1 MPRIHPTAI
10 VSRDAQLA
18 DDVEVGAYAILDGPV
33 RLGAG
38 TVVLPHSHVLGK
50 TTVGDRC
57 RIGPAAYVGTPPQ
70 HLTADPDAG
79 SLVVGDDVV
88 IRETAT
94 LHRSAKAGDGNGAVG
109 ATRVGD
115 RVFVMGSAHVGHD
128 SVVEPD
134 AVLAHG
140 IMLGGHV
147 TVGSKAF
154 IGGGAVIH
162 QHVRVGRLSMIRGNE
177 AVSQDVPPFAVL
189 TWTGLKGYN
198 AVGVRRSG
206 MPKASAQAVRRAYG
220 HYHDHRLVASAVAA
234 IRGDGD
240 LAAVPEVAELI
251 AFLTTT
257 KRGIVQ
263 SLRFLRHAA
272 EGDDGE

>member
-1 MPRIHPTAI
+1 MPRIHPTAL
-10 VSRDAQLA
+10 VSADAQLA

-33 RLGAG
+33 RVGAG
-38 TVVLPHSHVLGK
+38 TVVLPHTHVLGK
-50 TTVGDRC
+50 TTVGRNC
-57 RIGPAAYVGTPPQ
+57 RLGPAAYVGTPPQ
-70 HLTADPDAG
+70 HLKADADAG

-94 LHRSAKAGDGNGAVG
+94 LHRAATAGDDH

-128 SVVEPD
+128 SVVEAD

-147 TVGSKAF
+147 TVGAKAF

-162 QHVRVGRLSMIRGNE
+162 QHCRVGRLSMIRGNE
-177 AVSQDVPPFAVL
+177 AVSADVPPFAVL

-206 MPKASAQAVRRAYG
+206 MPRASAQAIRSAYG
-220 HYHDHRLVASAVAA
+220 CFHRHRLMAA
-234 IRGDGD
+234 AAAEIRAQG
-240 LAAVPEVAELI
+240 LADVPEVAELL
-251 AFLTTT
+251 AFLATT

-263 SLRFLRHAA
+263 SLRFLRHTA
-272 EGDDGE
+272 EGDDE

>member
-1 MPRIHPTAI
+1 MPRIHPTAV
-10 VSRDAQLA
+10 VSAQVELS
-18 DDVEVGAYAILDGPV
+18 DDVDVGPYAILDGPV
-33 RLGAG
+33 RIGPG
-38 TVVLPHSHVLGK
+38 TAVLAHSHVLGK
-50 TTVGDRC
+50 TTVGRNC

-70 HLTADPDAG
+70 HQKADPDAG
-79 SLVVGDDVV
+79 SLVVGDDVI

-94 LHRSAKAGDGNGAVG
+94 LHRAATPGDDH

-115 RVFVMGSAHVGHD
+115 RVFVMACAHVGHD
-128 SVVEPD
+128 SVVDAD

-147 TVGSKAF
+147 HVGAKAF
-154 IGGGAVIH
+154 VGGGAVIH
-162 QHVRVGRLSMIRGNE
+162 QFCRVGRLSMIRGNE

-206 MPKASAQAVRRAYG
+206 MPRASAQAVRSAYG
-220 HYHDHRLVASAVAA
+220 CFHRHRLVASAVAE
-234 IRGDGD
+234 IRSEG
-240 LAAVPEVAELI
+240 LADVPEVAEL
-251 AFLTTT
+251 LTFFATT

-272 EGDDGE
+272 DADEAD

>member
-1 MPRIHPTAI
+1 MAHIHPTAI
-10 VSRDAQLA
+10 VSADVQLA
-18 DDVEVGAYAILDGPV
+18 DDVQVGPYAVLDGPV
-33 RLGAG
+33 RIGPG
-38 TVVLPHSHVLGK
+38 SVVLGHSHVLGK
-50 TTVGDRC
+50 TTIGARC

-94 LHRSAKAGDGNGAVG
+94 LHRSIKPGDDH

-128 SVVEPD
+128 SVVD
-134 AVLAHG
+134 ADVVLAHG

-162 QHVRVGRLSMIRGNE
+162 QHCRVGRLAMIHGNE
-177 AVSQDVPPFAVL
+177 AVSQDVPPFSVL
-189 TWTGLKGYN
+189 IWTGLKGYN

-206 MPKASAQAVRRAYG
+206 MPRASAQAVRHAYG
-220 HYHDHRLVASAVAA
+220 CFHRHRLLAAAVAEMRESGLTDA
-234 IRGDGD
+234 
-240 LAAVPEVAELI
+240 PEVAELV
-251 AFLTTT
+251 AFLTRT

-263 SLRFLRHAA
+263 SLRFLRHTA
-272 EGDDGE
+272 ESADDGD